1 MKTLLRVLSYI
12 ELICGVVGTTILAN
26 DLGKVT
32 KVNYASRIYYERNW
46 GATMVAFLA
55 GIFSVLVLFSI
66 LNALANILEAQE
78 KISEKLNI
86 VPTTVQKNEKSVGYV
101 HDGEYRAPEN
111 SVTNEWVCPKCG
123 KHNADYVG
131 TCGCGTVKPN
141 LKNWL

>member
-12 ELICGVVGTTILAN
+12 ELICGVIGTTILAN
-26 DLGKVT
+26 ALGKEVAFA
-32 KVNYASRIYYERNW
+32 YSIHYERNW
-46 GATMVAFLA
+46 GTTVGIFLA
-55 GIFSVLVLFSI
+55 GIFSVLVLFSV
-66 LNALANILEAQE
+66 LNALANILEIQE

-86 VPTTVQKNEKSVGYV
+86 ASTTVQKKSAGDV
-101 HDGEYRAPEN
+101 HNGEYRAPEN
-111 SVTNEWVCPKCG
+111 SVANEWVCPKCG